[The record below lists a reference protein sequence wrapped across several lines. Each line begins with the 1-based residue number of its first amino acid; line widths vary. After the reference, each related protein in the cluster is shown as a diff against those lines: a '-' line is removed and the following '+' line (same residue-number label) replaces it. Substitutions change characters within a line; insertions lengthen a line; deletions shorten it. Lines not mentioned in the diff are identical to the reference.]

1 MNSDAIELGGLGF
14 LSVCNAF
21 AASSARR
28 MFPLVPVGFALIAS
42 CEAYMVATPAAVTP
56 GSVVVAGDLLFLSAM
71 LAKAVQKQ
79 PTFKPNTM
87 MSYAFASRRAALAT
101 ALSLGCEAA
110 FVGWAI
116 RRRMPSKSDP
126 V

>member
-1 MNSDAIELGGLGF
+1 MNLQAFEMGGLGF

-28 MFPLVPVGFALIAS
+28 MFPLVPLGFAVLAT
-42 CEAYMVATPAAVTP
+42 CEGSMVAMPTAVAP
-56 GSVVVAGDLLFLSAM
+56 GSVVVAADMLFLTAM

-79 PTFKPNTM
+79 PTFRPNSM
-87 MSYAFASRRAALAT
+87 LAYAFASRRASIAT

-110 FVGWAI
+110 FVAWAI
-116 RRRMPSKSDP
+116 NRRMPQKTTIT
-126 V
+126 